1 MGSLIYEKYARGVPK
16 NLLWRASKCKLLEH
30 AGAHECARES
40 RDEASDNRSQEV
52 KRDNDDRE
60 RREDIAFHGA
70 AEPVI
75 RDRERLGEDSA
86 QYFGAIKRRDRN
98 EIDDRKENVD
108 DDHRSRKTDERIR
121 KQSSGETD
129 EETEDNREEK
139 VDRGTGT
146 GDQRLSKAG
155 IAQIVRIIRNRFRP
169 TEQKRGIREK
179 HESRQNDGAEQ
190 VEMRQ
195 RVEREPPRQTRRGD
209 RKSVVYGK

>member
-75 RDRERLGEDSA
+75 RDRERPGEDRP
-86 QYFGAIKRRDRN
+86 QYFGAIERRYRDHV
-98 EIDDRKENVD
+98 DDRKENID
-108 DDHRSRKTDERIR
+108 DDHRSRKADERVR
-121 KQSSGETD
+121 KHSSGETD
-129 EETEDNREEK
+129 EETENNREQK
-139 VDRGTGT
+139 IDRGTGA
-146 GDQRLSKAG
+146 GNECFSEAG

-169 TEQKRGIREK
+169 AEQKGGIREK
-179 HESRQNDGAEQ
+179 HESRQDDRAEQ
-190 VEMRQ
+190 VKVR
-195 RVEREPPRQTRRGD
+195 
-209 RKSVVYGK
+209 